1 MYGLLTNMHMLHQQ
15 CGKRT
20 SVHKN
25 IETEVFSSDDTDII
39 YKNLEDLFLIQ
50 RTLFDSTLYIY
61 LNILI
66 FQNNMLNK

>member
-25 IETEVFSSDDTDII
+25 TETEVFSSDDTDII

-50 RTLFDSTLYIY
+50 RTLFDSTLYMY

>member
-1 MYGLLTNMHMLHQQ
+1 MLHQQ

-20 SVHKN
+20 SVHKHT
-25 IETEVFSSDDTDII
+25 ETEVFSSDDTDII
-39 YKNLEDLFLIQ
+39 YNNLEDLFLIQ